1 MRCDYAWYPCHN
13 DFIFLYALSEIIA
26 LRSNAVLSTVL
37 GISVILTIGFWF
49 NLLPKDIIQL
59 AHIPGIGMLTVGMLL
74 VSLGTTID
82 FAELRRQWKV
92 AAVSVISVTMA
103 VIFIIYLGPFF
114 MDGALAIAGSP
125 IFAGGNA
132 AMLIILDAVQEKGI
146 ETVGT
151 FCLVLLVTQKFF
163 GIPIASLML
172 RHLAKN
178 LRDDVDFV
186 KRYASEGEENKV
198 KKPLRLPSLFDRPS
212 VHLAKLS
219 FVASIAYYA
228 SRSTGGAVHYLVMCL
243 LLGTLFYALG
253 FLEKASFKNTVKRH
267 HPFFVTIV
275 IFSSLSR
282 TTPQEVLSVLPP
294 LAATALLGILGLF
307 TAGLVT
313 NRLFSLPF
321 PLCVSLGVT
330 CTFGFPTTM
339 LVSQEVS
346 AAMGRNEEERAALL
360 HYLLPKM
367 LVAGFVTVT
376 ITSVLLAGFVVTL
389 L

>member
-1 MRCDYAWYPCHN
+1 MPGILAITIL
-13 DFIFLYALSEIIA
+13 FFLYALSEIIA

-198 KKPLRLPSLFDRPS
+198 KKPLRLPVFLIVLPYT
-212 VHLAKLS
+212 LQN
-219 FVASIAYYA
+219 Y
-228 SRSTGGAVHYLVMCL
+228 L
-243 LLGTLFYALG
+243 LLLPLLIMLQDSRVGRFITLSCVFFLG
-253 FLEKASFKNTVKRH
+253 PFFTHWDSWKKASFKKH
-267 HPFFVTIV
+267 SQAA
-275 IFSSLSR
+275 SS
-282 TTPQEVLSVLPP
+282 
-294 LAATALLGILGLF
+294 F
-307 TAGLVT
+307 
-313 NRLFSLPF
+313 FSLP
-321 PLCVSLGVT
+321 S
-330 CTFGFPTTM
+330 
-339 LVSQEVS
+339 
-346 AAMGRNEEERAALL
+346 
-360 HYLLPKM
+360 
-367 LVAGFVTVT
+367 
-376 ITSVLLAGFVVTL
+376 
-389 L
+389 

>member
-1 MRCDYAWYPCHN
+1 
-13 DFIFLYALSEIIA
+13 
-26 LRSNAVLSTVL
+26 
-37 GISVILTIGFWF
+37 
-49 NLLPKDIIQL
+49 
-59 AHIPGIGMLTVGMLL
+59 
-74 VSLGTTID
+74 
-82 FAELRRQWKV
+82 
-92 AAVSVISVTMA
+92 
-103 VIFIIYLGPFF
+103 
-114 MDGALAIAGSP
+114 
-125 IFAGGNA
+125 
-132 AMLIILDAVQEKGI
+132 
-146 ETVGT
+146 
-151 FCLVLLVTQKFF
+151 
-163 GIPIASLML
+163 
-172 RHLAKN
+172 
-178 LRDDVDFV
+178 
-186 KRYASEGEENKV
+186 
-198 KKPLRLPSLFDRPS
+198 
-212 VHLAKLS
+212 
-219 FVASIAYYA
+219 
-228 SRSTGGAVHYLVMCL
+228 MCL

>member
-228 SRSTGGAVHYLVMCL
+228 SRFTGGAVHYLVMCL
-243 LLGTLFYALG
+243 LLGTLFTHWDSWK
-253 FLEKASFKNTVKRH
+253 KASFKNTVKRH